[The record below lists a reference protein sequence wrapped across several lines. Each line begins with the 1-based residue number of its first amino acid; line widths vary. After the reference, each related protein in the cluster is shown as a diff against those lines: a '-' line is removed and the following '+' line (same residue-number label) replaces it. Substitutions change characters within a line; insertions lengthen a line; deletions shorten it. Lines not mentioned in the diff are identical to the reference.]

1 MVHFYQ
7 YIAAM
12 EETEVESDIC
22 PFCGFQKSK
31 IIDSEELAVTV
42 KDKSPV
48 TPLHSLIIPK
58 RHVSS
63 YFDLDKSEV
72 SACNKLLQRQKEII
86 LKEDPDVTGFNIGIN
101 DGNTAGQIVMH
112 CHIHLIP
119 RRKGDMDDPR
129 GGVRGVI
136 PEMQKVTDQ

>member
-12 EETEVESDIC
+12 EEAEVESDIC
-22 PFCGFQKSK
+22 PFCGFEKSK

-63 YFDLDKSEV
+63 YFDLDKPEL

-86 LKEDPDVTGFNIGIN
+86 LKEDPDVTGFNIGVN
-101 DGNTAGQIVMH
+101 DGNTAGQITMH

-136 PEMQKVTDQ
+136 PRMQKVTEQ

>member
-1 MVHFYQ
+1 M
-7 YIAAM
+7 
-12 EETEVESDIC
+12 
-22 PFCGFQKSK
+22 
-31 IIDSEELAVTV
+31 
-42 KDKSPV
+42 
-48 TPLHSLIIPK
+48 IIPK

-136 PEMQKVTDQ
+136 PSMQKVAEQ